1 MSKPMTTPQRIQATH
16 HLDNAQLVRKLR
28 NAKPIGST
36 QPAARHEL
44 PRPSA
49 PFAEVLH
56 VRRSTLATVFAVGVL
71 VGSSLICA
79 AIALGMG
86 RIPHP

>member
-1 MSKPMTTPQRIQATH
+1 MSKPMTTPQRIDATQ
-16 HLDNAQLVRKLR
+16 HLAKAQLVRKLR
-28 NAKPIGST
+28 DAKPIGS
-36 QPAARHEL
+36 QVPAPRQEL

-49 PFAEVLH
+49 PLAEALH
-56 VRRSTLATVFAVGVL
+56 VRLSTLATVFAVGVL

-86 RIPHP
+86 RIPH